1 MLITPG
7 FDRVDRMM
15 FVSYNKKNPGSR
27 ETFETFNTLKKPP
40 AMSPRTIHLC
50 SIY

>member
-15 FVSYNKKNPGSR
+15 FVSYNKKILDQGKL
-27 ETFETFNTLKKPP
+27 LKH
-40 AMSPRTIHLC
+40 STH
-50 SIY
+50 